1 MTLDAK
7 KNSNMM
13 LMTTNKN
20 APCVEMD
27 CSICY
32 KKINK
37 KFFECG
43 APCGKAFHPGCI
55 EKMLEQ
61 TEETANENDEEAN
74 FRCCYC
80 RRDIDIDNYTLQLFA
95 QHLITLN
102 GCSHDVTDAIRR
114 VEFLLKNNEKLDED
128 ESFEYYELIH
138 HGHDMKKPK
147 QPKREILKKRAHIPR
162 QIRIKQNIGGRRR

>member
-7 KNSNMM
+7 KNSNIL
-13 LMTTNKN
+13 LMTTIKN

-27 CSICY
+27 CDICY

-37 KFFECG
+37 KFFQCG
-43 APCGKAFHPGCI
+43 APCGKVFHTGCV

-61 TEETANENDEEAN
+61 IEESALDADEEPN

-80 RRDIDIDNYTLQLFA
+80 RRGIDIDNYTLQLFG
-95 QHLITLN
+95 QHLVELH
-102 GCSHDVTDAIRR
+102 GSSHDVSDAIRR
-114 VEFLLKNNEKLDED
+114 VEYLIKNNEKLDED
-128 ESFEYYELIH
+128 ESFEYYEM
-138 HGHDMKKPK
+138 HDISHVKKPK
-147 QPKREILKKRAHIPR
+147 QPKREILKKHVRMPR

>member
-1 MTLDAK
+1 
-7 KNSNMM
+7 
-13 LMTTNKN
+13 MTTIKN
-20 APCVEMD
+20 AACVELD

-37 KFFECG
+37 KFFVCS
-43 APCGKAFHPGCI
+43 APCGKVFHTSCI

-61 TEETANENDEEAN
+61 IEETANESEEEPN

-95 QHLITLN
+95 QHLITLHN
-102 GCSHDVTDAIRR
+102 CSHDASDAIKR
-114 VEFLLKNNEKLDED
+114 VDFLIKNNEKLDED
-128 ESFEYYELIH
+128 ESFEYYQLIT
-138 HGHDMKKPK
+138 HGNDMKKPK
-147 QPKREILKKRAHIPR
+147 QPKRQIFKKKVHAPR